1 MLFAQG
7 TVNGG
12 HTVTVI
18 DVGGG
23 RLLIDQIPHG
33 LNLKNSQTR
42 AGIKLNRTVTPAAQT
57 PVKSQNA
64 TTSNLKARLFWKDVR
79 DRKEH
84 SRI

>member
-1 MLFAQG
+1 MYKYNLVMKLLRTISSFLLLLVGVSLTAQSS
-7 TVNGG
+7 
-12 HTVTVI
+12 
-18 DVGGG
+18 
-23 RLLIDQIPHG
+23 

-42 AGIKLNRTVTPAAQT
+42 AEIKLNRTVTPAAQT

-64 TTSNLKARLFWKDVR
+64 TTSNLKARLFWKDVW